1 MSKNQ
6 YRSPQL
12 EKKKKNL
19 FRLKIALWAVA
30 GAILLYGIVFW
41 FNHPSIAIK
50 QVSIAPTIFVPHNE
64 VVALAESTLQGS
76 YFGLFSK
83 RNLLFVPTGAL
94 RHAIEK
100 IHPAIEQ
107 VFVHRTSAHDIRI
120 DVKEYEPIAKW
131 CGPDARAR
139 VSPCFAMNRKGQLFA
154 QETPINTF
162 AVPVFFGAITSEE
175 KISAYYTSIDSFE
188 MVMEFVHGLAQFNIT
203 LDTIET
209 EDFETFVVHTVKGPY
224 LMIDANTDAGE
235 VLDNLRI
242 VIDQEEINKAQLKN
256 LIYIDLRFGNKV
268 FYKIGV
274 PQV

>member
-41 FNHPSIAIK
+41 FNHPSVAIK
-50 QVSIAPTIFVPHNE
+50 QVSIAPTIFVPHDD

-94 RHAIEK
+94 RHTIEK
-100 IHPAIEQ
+100 LHPAIEQ

-139 VSPCFAMNRKGQLFA
+139 VSPCFVMNRKGQLFA

-188 MVMEFVHGLAQFNIT
+188 MVMEFVQGLAQFNIM

-224 LMIDANTDAGE
+224 LMIDANTDASD